1 MQSHQ
6 MNMRLL
12 CMVDLIFLFK
22 RFNAEKLCS
31 EMIFVARAT
40 KTNFIN
46 WKASAKNG
54 CFDAG
59 SALKKLII
67 LESDQK
73 FQPSEKF

>member
-1 MQSHQ
+1 
-6 MNMRLL
+6 
-12 CMVDLIFLFK
+12 
-22 RFNAEKLCS
+22 
-31 EMIFVARAT
+31 MIFVARAT

-59 SALKKLII
+59 NALKKLII

-73 FQPSEKF
+73 FEPSEKF